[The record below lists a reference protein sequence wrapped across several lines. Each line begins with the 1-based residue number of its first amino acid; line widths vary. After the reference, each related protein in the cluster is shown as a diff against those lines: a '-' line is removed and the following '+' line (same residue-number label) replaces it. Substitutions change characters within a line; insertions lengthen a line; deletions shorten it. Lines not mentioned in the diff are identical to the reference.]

1 MGDLL
6 AAARQEMYFKIAEF
20 NDTFADLVLQ
30 NDGHDRIQLHDVVA
44 ALKEATLARK
54 LAPVVCGSGL
64 KSTQSVVPLL
74 DMITHFLPSP
84 LDRKFDIPDDIH
96 TCGIVF
102 KISHDKQRGQ
112 MSFVRMVITF
122 HSTCLT
128 CSLPVQGHVEFIETN
143 RHQQRPSRRS
153 SIRIQCQVICAIQR

>member
-6 AAARQEMYFKIAEF
+6 TAARQEMYFKIAEF
-20 NDTFADLVLQ
+20 NDKFADLVLQ
-30 NDGHDRIQLHDVVA
+30 SDGHDRIQLHDVIA

-84 LDRKFDIPDDIH
+84 LDRKFDIIPDDIH

-112 MSFVRMVITF
+112 MSFVRMVITL
-122 HSTCLT
+122 HSMCLR
-128 CSLPVQGHVEFIETN
+128 LPLLTFST
-143 RHQQRPSRRS
+143 RA
-153 SIRIQCQVICAIQR
+153 C